1 MEALQNLLQQ
11 VLRMQWSDY
20 LDIAV
25 VAFLIY
31 RLLPLVRTPSTI
43 RVARAV
49 IVVVIIAALTDV
61 MHLYTLSFIIN
72 QFLSIG
78 LLALVVLFQPE
89 LRRML
94 DHLGSVRLG
103 ALFGGVKPVAEM
115 DMVISQTV
123 AACDC
128 MSREKVGALIV
139 FTRETSLEDYVKT
152 GTTIDGQ
159 VSEQLIRNIFFPKA
173 ALHDGAMIIRE
184 GKIKAAGCV
193 LPLST
198 SDRLAADLG
207 TRHRAGVG
215 MSENSDAVVVIVSEE
230 TGTISVAMGG
240 MLKRHLAPK
249 TLEKLLHN
257 ALCPDENQEEER
269 RTRTMKRKIG
279 SVLLSLACAFG
290 LWLYVITTVSPGSTD
305 TYYNIPI
312 VWEGESVLNENGLM
326 VTAVSSNTVNLRLS
340 GNRSDLSKVNSA
352 NITIKA
358 DLSKIREPGTQIPI
372 TYTSPTFPGD
382 VASNAF
388 VIESKEP
395 DTIYVTVVKRISK
408 TVPVEVTW
416 VGTTAEGFMI
426 DRENKT
432 LDYPEVTVTGPESVV
447 NTIDRATITVDLD
460 GRRESISESYTYT
473 LCDKNGD
480 PVDARLI
487 TTDVEEVR
495 LDVSIRRVK
504 DLRLTYNLIPGGGA
518 DADNTTVQLSAETI
532 RVSGSEAALE
542 NLGDTLSIG
551 TINLADITKNTSVT
565 FGISLPDGIT
575 NLTGVTEVTA
585 DISFHGLSI
594 KELTVT
600 DIQSIN
606 IPEGLSVELITEKLT
621 VTLRGPTGLIS
632 KVTPEDLLVTVD
644 FTGAEV
650 GTSTFRATVSLSG
663 EYSALG
669 TVKTEPVS
677 AKIDAE

>member
-1 MEALQNLLQQ
+1 M
-11 VLRMQWSDY
+11 
-20 LDIAV
+20 
-25 VAFLIY
+25 
-31 RLLPLVRTPSTI
+31 
-43 RVARAV
+43 
-49 IVVVIIAALTDV
+49 
-61 MHLYTLSFIIN
+61 
-72 QFLSIG
+72 
-78 LLALVVLFQPE
+78 
-89 LRRML
+89 
-94 DHLGSVRLG
+94 
-103 ALFGGVKPVAEM
+103 
-115 DMVISQTV
+115 
-123 AACDC
+123 
-128 MSREKVGALIV
+128 
-139 FTRETSLEDYVKT
+139 
-152 GTTIDGQ
+152 
-159 VSEQLIRNIFFPKA
+159 
-173 ALHDGAMIIRE
+173 
-184 GKIKAAGCV
+184 
-193 LPLST
+193 
-198 SDRLAADLG
+198 
-207 TRHRAGVG
+207 
-215 MSENSDAVVVIVSEE
+215 
-230 TGTISVAMGG
+230 
-240 MLKRHLAPK
+240 
-249 TLEKLLHN
+249 
-257 ALCPDENQEEER
+257 
-269 RTRTMKRKIG
+269 
-279 SVLLSLACAFG
+279 
-290 LWLYVITTVSPGSTD
+290 
-305 TYYNIPI
+305 
-312 VWEGESVLNENGLM
+312 
-326 VTAVSSNTVNLRLS
+326 
-340 GNRSDLSKVNSA
+340 
-352 NITIKA
+352 
-358 DLSKIREPGTQIPI
+358 
-372 TYTSPTFPGD
+372 
-382 VASNAF
+382 ASNAF

-447 NTIDRATITVDLD
+447 NTIDRATITVNLD

>member
-1 MEALQNLLQQ
+1 
-11 VLRMQWSDY
+11 
-20 LDIAV
+20 
-25 VAFLIY
+25 
-31 RLLPLVRTPSTI
+31 
-43 RVARAV
+43 
-49 IVVVIIAALTDV
+49 
-61 MHLYTLSFIIN
+61 
-72 QFLSIG
+72 
-78 LLALVVLFQPE
+78 
-89 LRRML
+89 
-94 DHLGSVRLG
+94 
-103 ALFGGVKPVAEM
+103 
-115 DMVISQTV
+115 
-123 AACDC
+123 
-128 MSREKVGALIV
+128 
-139 FTRETSLEDYVKT
+139 
-152 GTTIDGQ
+152 
-159 VSEQLIRNIFFPKA
+159 
-173 ALHDGAMIIRE
+173 
-184 GKIKAAGCV
+184 
-193 LPLST
+193 
-198 SDRLAADLG
+198 
-207 TRHRAGVG
+207 
-215 MSENSDAVVVIVSEE
+215 
-230 TGTISVAMGG
+230 
-240 MLKRHLAPK
+240 
-249 TLEKLLHN
+249 
-257 ALCPDENQEEER
+257 
-269 RTRTMKRKIG
+269 MKRKIG

-340 GNRSDLSKVNSA
+340 ALSDICAEFSSA
-352 NITIKA
+352 ETGLLTLTNASGETIYSPYITIKA

-372 TYTSPTFPGD
+372 SYTSPTFPGD

-447 NTIDRATITVDLD
+447 NSIDRATITVDLD

-644 FTGAEV
+644 FAGAEV